1 MNASL
6 KTLLFSCR
14 TVPLVMAF
22 DVPSPLVDHPPVDV
36 AALRFHKQEMTF
48 LENCFRENPD
58 NKVIWQADH
67 EAALVWRTP
76 RGANFNSYEFKAFL
90 RQQDGS
96 FMEMGRYS
104 VMSSYG
110 YWDEKNIQFSDKGF
124 QVVLI
129 ADGGATHASHQFY
142 YSRPNRKTKVA
153 AGWAGK
159 RANVPTRKC
168 GWTMAVDFQ
177 TGLSAI

>member
-142 YSRPNRKTKVA
+142 YSNLPLPLFS
-153 AGWAGK
+153 GWAGK

>member
-36 AALRFHKQEMTF
+36 SALRFHKQEMTF

-142 YSRPNRKTKVA
+142 YSQPA
-153 AGWAGK
+153 ATFVFRLGREEGK
-159 RANVPTRKC
+159 CSNEEVWMDN
-168 GWTMAVDFQ
+168 G
-177 TGLSAI
+177 S